1 MLHAAMAAR
10 TRHKDPA
17 AIAAAIVKRVA
28 QPDDMKYREELDGP
42 VDPQAIKKHTALVQD
57 LLAVTM
63 GKAMTQGACSAAYLQ
78 VATLK
83 EAEWHLG
90 CKAKKWAGKASK
102 RTRAMLRDV
111 TQALIKARRAG
122 ECPHSWLQPF
132 WDKPEAIE
140 AITMY
145 SIHTFTSNRDRSIEF
160 EIQSVE
166 KNSIETSSV

>member
-1 MLHAAMAAR
+1 MALR
-10 TRHKDPA
+10 TRHKDPD
-17 AIAAAIVKRVA
+17 AIAAAIIKHLA
-28 QPDDMKYREELDGP
+28 QPDDFKYREDLDGP
-42 VDPQAIKKHTALVQD
+42 IDPKAIKKHTALAMD
-57 LLAVTM
+57 LQAATK

-78 VATLK
+78 VANLK

-90 CKAKKWAGKASK
+90 CKAQKWAGKASK
-102 RTRAMLRDV
+102 RTRAMLRDIS
-111 TQALIKARRAG
+111 QALIKARRAG

-132 WDKPEAIE
+132 FDKPEAVE

-145 SIHTFTSNRDRSIEF
+145 SIHTLTSNRDRSIEF